1 MRPLDV
7 WCILKVVVPVVT
19 TVEQCLTWSLSAQQF
34 HFSALSTRAP
44 CNEMM

>member
-7 WCILKVVVPVVT
+7 WCLLKGVVPIVT

-34 HFSALSTRAP
+34 QFSALSTRASW
-44 CNEMM
+44 NVMM